1 MTEHFT
7 TITAFRNLDTMPSWQ
22 SWAQVGSL
30 LLVQACKGPG
40 PSARYLTG

>member
-22 SWAQVGSL
+22 NWAQVGSL
-30 LLVQACKGPG
+30 LLVQP
-40 PSARYLTG
+40 ARVSGHQHGT